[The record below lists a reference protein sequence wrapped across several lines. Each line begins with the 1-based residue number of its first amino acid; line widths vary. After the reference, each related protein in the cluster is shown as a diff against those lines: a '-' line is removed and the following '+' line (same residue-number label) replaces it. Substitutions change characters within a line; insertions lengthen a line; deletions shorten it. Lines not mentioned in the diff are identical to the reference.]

1 MADGGES
8 SSRINIFMNMTTKI
22 ISPAAG
28 PGPSSL
34 PPPRRRGKAA
44 SPAGAAWPLVLAS
57 GSPRRAELLRQA
69 GWSPRVFPSP
79 APEPARRPAGVPLRL
94 WPACLAFAK
103 ARAVQE
109 CLRRP
114 AIVLGADTLVVL
126 DGRIINKASHRAAAR
141 DILLRLAGRNHEV
154 VTGLALLAG
163 SVCRIATA
171 ISVCRM
177 RRWSNRE
184 LEEYLDSGLWRGKA
198 GAYGIQDHGD
208 PFVELLSG
216 EFSNVVGLPMK
227 VLRRELASLQR
238 ELAGR

>member
-1 MADGGES
+1 MATHK
-8 SSRINIFMNMTTKI
+8 IF
-22 ISPAAG
+22 SAAG
-28 PGPSSL
+28 FDPPAPL
-34 PPPRRRGKAA
+34 PPRRRGKTG
-44 SPAGAAWPLVLAS
+44 SPAAAAWPLVLAS

-79 APEPARRPAGVPLRL
+79 APEPARRPAGVPLRI

-109 CLRRP
+109 FLRKP

-126 DGRIINKASHRAAAR
+126 DGRIINKAAHRAAAR
-141 DILLRLAGRNHEV
+141 NILLRLAGREHEV
-154 VTGLALLAG
+154 ITGLALLAG
-163 SVCRIATA
+163 SVCRIASA
-171 ISVCRM
+171 VSVCRM
-177 RRWSNRE
+177 RRWSQRE
-184 LEEYLDSGLWRGKA
+184 LEEYLDCGLWRGKA

-227 VLRRELASLQR
+227 VLRRELSSLQR
-238 ELAGR
+238 ELAG